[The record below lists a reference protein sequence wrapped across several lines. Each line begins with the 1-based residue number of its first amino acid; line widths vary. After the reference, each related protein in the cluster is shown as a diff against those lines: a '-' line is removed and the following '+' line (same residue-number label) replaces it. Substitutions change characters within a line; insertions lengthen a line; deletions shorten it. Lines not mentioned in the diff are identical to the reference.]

1 MYSDHKG
8 LIFLLKKRIN
18 LSDFREVNNGVRRE

>member
-8 LIFLLKKRIN
+8 LISLLKKRIK